1 MQVLALTTIW
11 SLLLNISQVA
21 IENFKNIGNIR
32 LLSFTKKKEFMPG
45 HDIIVIGA
53 SAGGLKAL
61 GAIVG
66 SLPTDIDAAI
76 FIVQHLPADKPSIL
90 PKILADVGSLPA
102 SHASDGEPIQKGR
115 IYVAPPD
122 YHLLVNQGSMR
133 VVHGPKENRFRP
145 AIDTLFRSAA
155 RAYGSRVVGVVLTG
169 YLDDGTVGLQ
179 AVKKRGG
186 VAIVQDPKEAEYPSM
201 PKSALRYVKVDRCL
215 PLAEIPHLL
224 VELSKQPAAEEEAY
238 PMTEE
243 IEIES
248 KIAEQQMNTQE
259 LLENVEA
266 IGTRTT
272 YTCPECNGSIWQVD
286 KSEPLR
292 FRCHTGHSFTADT
305 FLAEQT
311 QNLEKA
317 LWSATQIMEDKV
329 MFFRQM
335 SERMGNYN
343 LQSAAAKYEEYAKSL
358 DAEVSLIRG
367 IILNGFATKLTI
379 VETDEEQPQ

>member
-1 MQVLALTTIW
+1 
-11 SLLLNISQVA
+11 
-21 IENFKNIGNIR
+21 
-32 LLSFTKKKEFMPG
+32 MPG

-66 SLPTDIDAAI
+66 TLPNDIDAAI

-122 YHLLVNQGSMR
+122 YHLLLNQGSMR

-145 AIDTLFRSAA
+145 AIDALFRSAA

-186 VAIVQDPKEAEYPSM
+186 VVIVQDPKEAEYPSM
-201 PKSALRYVKVDRCL
+201 PRSVLRYVKVDRCL

-224 VELSKQPAAEEEAY
+224 VQLSKQPATEQEAY

-248 KIAEQQMNTQE
+248 NIAEHQMTTKE

-286 KSEPLR
+286 NSEPLR

-305 FLAEQT
+305 FVAEQT

-317 LWSATQIMEDKV
+317 LWSATRIMEEKV
-329 MFFRQM
+329 MFLRQM

-343 LQSAAAKYEEYAKSL
+343 LPSAAAKYEDHAKSL
-358 DAEVSLIRG
+358 DAEVSLIRD
-367 IILNGFATKLTI
+367 IIFNGLATKQNI
-379 VETDEEQPQ
+379 VETDEEQSE